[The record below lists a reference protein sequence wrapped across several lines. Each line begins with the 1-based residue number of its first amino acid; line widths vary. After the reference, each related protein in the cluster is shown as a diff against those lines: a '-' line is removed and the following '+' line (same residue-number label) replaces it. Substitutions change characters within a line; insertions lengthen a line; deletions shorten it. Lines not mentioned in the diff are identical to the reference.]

1 MVALPTLV
9 ILSPPTFKLVPLLVN
24 VVVFAPVPI
33 TTCGVVTPILLTTV
47 LPVVTLPFAPKLT
60 VSASLISSWLVPLE
74 TTPILPLVN
83 VPVAPPLTFKSSPNL
98 RVALVPESPIK
109 PSGVSPKACTLP
121 ST

>member
-1 MVALPTLV
+1 M